1 MPSTQ
6 SVNSSIMK
14 KQLLFPFFIVMTLG
28 FIGSCHPA
36 AAQTL
41 VASYPLNG
49 NANDVSGNELN
60 GVINGTLTPV
70 ADRYG
75 NANSAMSFPGNGYI
89 SVADN
94 PLLRPGSISISCW
107 AKVGATNLLNS
118 FVDKAIGNCINDSW
132 QFGTINNNFNGYVS
146 NSFSCGDFVFL
157 STPQNFDDWKFI
169 VYTIDAVNHSM
180 SLYADGLQV
189 ATGSYAGPIQ
199 YDNTPVL
206 IGAAYENGN
215 IAFPLSGGSLDEVK
229 IYDGVLSPV
238 QIATQYFN
246 EVATNKPGSG
256 NAITVDGVDDYVQL
270 PSVLNGATQFTIDF
284 WIKTTENRTN
294 NTYWQK
300 PTILGNAN
308 SATSDGDFGIT
319 TNGGMIGVWHG
330 LCCGDLE
337 LQTTKVINDN
347 TWHHVAVVNDGN
359 NIVLFVDGIQQP
371 GTIPTNGGAIQNG
384 DRPWRMGMN
393 NSCCSGGSPH
403 QGTLDEIRF
412 WNAALTQSQIR
423 DRMCKKITNTDIL
436 FNDLS
441 AYYNFD
447 ETLGNSVFDKSDH
460 SQYGVLINGSSRI
473 TSGAPVG
480 NASVHDYVN
489 AVKTA
494 TIAHANGESFTV
506 TSSAGNPDGIQ
517 VYRVDEQP
525 NTLNGVGSI
534 GTINKY
540 FGVFQ
545 AGGTSPQYTAVYN
558 YTGNTDVNAG
568 NENALA
574 LFKRNDNSVTTWT
587 DGGAA
592 LDMTG
597 NTLTLTGQS
606 TEYILGRT
614 TGTLPLRLLSFS
626 AVKQSEKALLQW
638 QTADEINTSHF
649 EIEHSID
656 GVIFRKIGIVH
667 AADNS
672 GTHYYN
678 FTDHAPAQGVN
689 YYRLK
694 QVDKDARYTYS
705 PIATVAFEKEVAV
718 LTVFPNPAGNT
729 ITIKYTGNQQKIQ
742 LTVFDLAGRQV
753 MSKELKDQSI
763 WQADVSGL
771 AKGAYTIRAN
781 DGMTEWFGRFMK
793 L

>member
-1 MPSTQ
+1 
-6 SVNSSIMK
+6 MK
-14 KQLLFPFFIVMTLG
+14 KQFLLPFLTAVSLAFTGIMQQ
-28 FIGSCHPA
+28 A

-49 NANDVSGNELN
+49 NANDVSGNGLN

-75 NANSAMSFPGNGYI
+75 NANSAMSFPGTANSFI
-89 SVADN
+89 QVADN
-94 PLLRPGSISISCW
+94 ALLRPNNLSISCW
-107 AKVGATNLLNS
+107 VNVLDGISLNT
-118 FVDKAIGNCINDSW
+118 FVDKAIGTCANDSW
-132 QFGTINNNFNGYVS
+132 YFGTESVSFSGYVS
-146 NSFSCGDFVFL
+146 NSFNCGDNQVV
-157 STPQNFDDWKFI
+157 SSPRVNNEWKFL
-169 VYTIDAVNHSM
+169 VFTVDAVNGSR
-180 SLYADGLQV
+180 SLYVDGLLA
-189 ATGSYAGPIQ
+189 ATGGYASTLQ
-199 YDNTPVL
+199 YDNTPVIL
-206 IGAAYENGN
+206 GAAYENGN
-215 IAFPLSGGSLDEVK
+215 LAFPLYGTLDEVK
-229 IYDGVLSPV
+229 IYNGVLSPA

-246 EVATNKPGSG
+246 EVAANKPGSG

-270 PSVLNGATQFTIDF
+270 PPVLNGATQFTIDF
-284 WIKTTENRTN
+284 WIKTTENRTSS
-294 NTYWQK
+294 TYWQK

-337 LQTTKVINDN
+337 LQTTKIINDN

-359 NIVLFVDGIQQP
+359 NLVLYVDGIQQP

-384 DRPWRMGMN
+384 DRPWRLGMN

-436 FNDLS
+436 FDDLS

-447 ETLGNSVFDKSDH
+447 ETLGNSVFDKSGN
-460 SQYGVLINGSSRI
+460 SQYGLLINGSSRI

-649 EIEHSID
+649 EIERSND
-656 GVIFRKIGIVH
+656 GIIFRKIGLIH

-705 PIATVAFEKEVAV
+705 PIATVAFEKEVAM

-771 AKGAYTIRAN
+771 AKGTYTIRVN
-781 DGMTEWFGRFMK
+781 DGMKEWFGRFMK